1 MPVLINDLEVELQSP
16 AAESDTQTSQ
26 SVDTSAQSTM
36 SPSDLSIILEQQ
48 MERLE
53 RVRAH

>member
-1 MPVLINDLEVELQSP
+1 MPVLINDLEVEIQNP
-16 AAESDTQTSQ
+16 ASEPGAHTSQ
-26 SVDTSAQSTM
+26 SVDTSAQNTL
-36 SPSDLSIILEQQ
+36 SPGDLSMILEQQ